1 MCHSATLG
9 HAVGL
14 ALVKNGPKRHG
25 EEVVIWNG
33 LAGTTV
39 TGILCDPAF
48 VDLENE
54 KLHA

>member
-1 MCHSATLG
+1 MCHSPTLG
-9 HAVGL
+9 HAIGL
-14 ALVKNGPKRHG
+14 ALVKNGPSRVG

-39 TGILCDPAF
+39 AGILCNPAF
-48 VDLENE
+48 VDPENE